1 MNIPKSMDKVAKVAA
16 VRRRAF
22 KAFSKLDAVSYQVA
36 FPVVVSIAIL
46 ANYHGLEFQRKYILI
61 NKVLAKIEQ
70 EGARNDRG
78 K

>member
-1 MNIPKSMDKVAKVAA
+1 MDKVARVEG
-16 VRRRAF
+16 VRRRAS
-22 KAFSKLDAVSYQVA
+22 KAFEKLDAVSYQVA

-46 ANYHGLEFQRKYILI
+46 SNYQGLEFQRKYILI
-61 NKVLAKIEQ
+61 NRVLAKIER

>member
-1 MNIPKSMDKVAKVAA
+1 MDKVAKVAA

-22 KAFSKLDAVSYQVA
+22 NAFKKLDAVSYQVA

-46 ANYHGLEFQRKYILI
+46 SNYTGLEFQRKYILI
-61 NKVLAKIEQ
+61 NRVLAKIER
-70 EGARNDRG
+70 EGQRNERG

>member
-1 MNIPKSMDKVAKVAA
+1 MDKVARLEG
-16 VRRRAF
+16 VRRRAS
-22 KAFSKLDAVSYQVA
+22 KAFEKLDAVSYQVA

-61 NKVLAKIEQ
+61 NQVLARIEK
-70 EGARNDRG
+70 EGASNGRG